1 MYVFPNTSRLGW
13 ACMNMRTYPRYPF
26 PKSLPS
32 GKGLTFASLKFIY
45 LCLYVSII
53 RHNREVY
60 FAIILPNIV
69 FSFENSYFC
78 VSITNGYIM
87 WQRIQTLYLGTATAL
102 IFSMFFCIFATI
114 IGPDG
119 AEVTIRYTEKMP
131 YLVLMIMLITAHVAA
146 CASFKTFFLQA
157 RVSVIAGLLA
167 IGFQAWIGLDIL
179 LNREGMSFSI
189 TALFP
194 LVAAF
199 LDFIAAKKSMVDEMT
214 VQAVKS
220 ARKSRRNRK

>member
-1 MYVFPNTSRLGW
+1 MF
-13 ACMNMRTYPRYPF
+13 
-26 PKSLPS
+26 SL
-32 GKGLTFASLKFIY
+32 
-45 LCLYVSII
+45 I
-53 RHNREVY
+53 RHDQEVY

-78 VSITNGYIM
+78 DSAINEYIM
-87 WQRIQTLYLGTATAL
+87 WQRIQTLYLGIATAL

-119 AEVTIRYTEKMP
+119 TEITIRYSEKMP

-157 RVSVIAGLLA
+157 RVSVIASLLA
-167 IGFQAWIGLDIL
+167 IGFQIWLAIDITI
-179 LNREGMSFSI
+179 NRNEMSFSI
-189 TALFP
+189 TAMFP

-199 LDFIAAKKSMVDEMT
+199 LDMMAAKKSMVDEMT
-214 VQAVKS
+214 VQAIKS
-220 ARKSRRNRK
+220 TRKSKRKK